1 MFNVLQSLE
10 GASEGPDRHKQTDDT
25 RGDGVPL
32 LQVHPVYLTIAQAWA
47 GVNFKALLQF
57 WEKGYLYI
65 SNLDKK
71 GP

>member
-32 LQVHPVYLTIAQAWA
+32 L
-47 GVNFKALLQF
+47 
-57 WEKGYLYI
+57 
-65 SNLDKK
+65 
-71 GP
+71 